1 MTASFWVLYHA
12 HVALVA
18 FALKPTG
25 RGFKYVEK
33 AMIKVREE
41 KKKETTTVTAT
52 RRVRNWRL
60 GDSAYFIPCQKEY
73 IR

>member
-18 FALKPTG
+18 FALKPIG

-33 AMIKVREE
+33 AMIKVRG
-41 KKKETTTVTAT
+41 KKETTTVTAT
-52 RRVRNWRL
+52 RSIRNWRL
-60 GDSAYFIPCQKEY
+60 GDSVYFIPC
-73 IR
+73 